1 MSTTNDFY
9 TILGVPRNASQDD
22 IKRAYR
28 KLAHQHH
35 PDKQGGNE
43 AKFKE
48 INEAYQVLSDPKK
61 RSQYDQFGSAFGS
74 QGSQGPFGG
83 FGRGPFGGAQ
93 DRFDGFDFS
102 RDFGGAGGGFNIEDL
117 FDLFNGSFGGSPFGR
132 ARGERQGARQA
143 QERPGQ
149 GEDIKINLKIS
160 FHDAARGATKHAELS
175 KDIVCRECGGTGAQ
189 KGSGLSAQAGMTD
202 CSVCQGSGEIT
213 ETMGSLFG
221 NFTRIYACSVC
232 LGSGKV
238 PKNNCSVCRGEGRK
252 RGKELFEINIP
263 AGVKDG
269 DSIVMKGR
277 GQAGFRGAQAGD
289 LYVQLSIEADKKF
302 KRIGNDVLYELP
314 VKLTDALLGAS
325 VFVPTLDGE
334 KEIEIPAGVQ
344 GGEELRFKGL
354 GIHGPHKG
362 DQIIRIKIEIP
373 RKLSGKAKKIA
384 EELAREIES

>member
-1 MSTTNDFY
+1 MSNTTDFY
-9 TILGVPRNASQDD
+9 TILGVPRSASQDE
-22 IKRAYR
+22 IKKAYR

-61 RSQYDQFGSAFGS
+61 RSQYDQFGSAFE
-74 QGSQGPFGG
+74 SQGPFGG
-83 FGRGPFGGAQ
+83 FGRG
-93 DRFDGFDFS
+93 FDGFDFS
-102 RDFGGAGGGFNIEDL
+102 RDFGGGSGGFNIEDL
-117 FDLFNGSFGGSPFGR
+117 FDLFNGGFGSPFGR
-132 ARGERQGARQA
+132 TRGERQGARQA
-143 QERPGQ
+143 QERPGR

-160 FHDAARGATKHAELS
+160 FHDAARGVAKQAELS
-175 KDIVCRECGGTGAQ
+175 KDIICQECGGSGAQ
-189 KGSGLSAQAGMTD
+189 KGSGLTD
-202 CSVCQGSGEIT
+202 CSVCQGKGEIT
-213 ETMGSLFG
+213 ETMGSFFG

-238 PKNNCSVCRGEGRK
+238 PKNNCPTCRGEGRK
-252 RGKELFEINIP
+252 HGKNLFEINIP

-269 DSIVMKGR
+269 DTIVMKNG

-289 LYVQLSIEADKKF
+289 LYIQLSIEADKKF

-314 VKLTDALLGAS
+314 VKLTDALLGTY

-334 KEIEIPAGVQ
+334 KEMEISAGIQ
-344 GGEELRFKGL
+344 DGEELRLRGL

-373 RKLSGKAKKIA
+373 RKLSGKAKKIV
-384 EELAREIES
+384 EELAGEIGD